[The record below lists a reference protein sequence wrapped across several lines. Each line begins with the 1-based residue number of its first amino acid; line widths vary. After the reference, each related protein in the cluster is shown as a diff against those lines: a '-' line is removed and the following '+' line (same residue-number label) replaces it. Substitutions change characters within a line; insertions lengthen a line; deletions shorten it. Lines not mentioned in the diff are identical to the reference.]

1 MDNKKLLL
9 GIKYLLI
16 GISLALSIPKI
27 LSDGLFL
34 LVILL
39 WVSLFQVNW
48 FAVNI
53 EKWHQVLTIANLI
66 ISVPILLYG
75 ENSLLFLLPLAIGD
89 IYIYFS
95 NQIGVYLTAIFSIAI
110 LVVLWPI
117 PWFELAVLIA
127 LSLIYIAYLLI
138 NDLVEELNAE
148 KYVMLT
154 RASELKESSALLNS
168 SLMSSKEMY
177 TMQERNRISRDLH
190 DSVGHTLSTVIIQL
204 EAIAKLSVDTAP
216 TASQMSLGLRD
227 FTRDNLDEVRQAITN
242 LKPKDYNRF
251 EFIEVLSTLTTNY
264 GSSTPLDI
272 YFNSNEPLWELNPS
286 QQEFVYRAI
295 QEFLSNTSKHANA
308 DELRIILHFNL
319 ESVIITMQ
327 DNGIGTDELEEGIGI
342 KSLKER
348 AKLNNATVTI
358 ISSSG
363 NGFKTR
369 IVLNRI

>member
-39 WVSLFQVNW
+39 WVSLFQLNW

-327 DNGIGTDELEEGIGI
+327 DNGIGTDALEEGIGI

>member
-39 WVSLFQVNW
+39 WVSLFQLNW

-204 EAIAKLSVDTAP
+204 EAIAKLSEDTTP

-358 ISSSG
+358 TSSSG

-369 IVLNRI
+369 IVMNRI

>member
-39 WVSLFQVNW
+39 WVSLFQLNW

-154 RASELKESSALLNS
+154 RASELKESSTLLNS

-327 DNGIGTDELEEGIGI
+327 DNGIGTDALEEGIGI

-358 ISSSG
+358 TSSSG